1 MPSNTARTI
10 RRLRWPNRQHS
21 HRRKPAPGM
30 IEDLPAAWPVERARS
45 FVVGDQETDLQA
57 AAAGLPGPLL
67 PGGNLAEFIAAGIAV
82 AGTA

>member
-45 FVVGDQETDLQA
+45 FLVGDRETDLQA
-57 AAAGLPGPLL
+57 AAAAGLPGYLF
-67 PGGNLAEFIAAGIAV
+67 PGGNLAEFIGARIADV
-82 AGTA
+82 